1 MDQKL
6 FRQAVINRAIRTFG
20 RDFQMDRLI
29 EEMSELTQAICKF
42 RRVGTDLEFENV
54 DYTLNLIEECADV
67 FITLE
72 QLKQMIGE
80 EDVEKVIDHKV
91 LLLEERLNTYSDMK
105 RLKGKTKALKSK
117 GVKSDEKRTGTIKSF
132 VS

>member
-1 MDQKL
+1 MDRKL
-6 FRQAVINRAIRTFG
+6 FRQAVIDRAIRTFG

-80 EDVEKVIDHKV
+80 EDVEKVIDRKV
-91 LLLEERLNTYSDMK
+91 LLLEERLQHIFRHEEIK
-105 RLKGKTKALKSK
+105 R
-117 GVKSDEKRTGTIKSF
+117 
-132 VS
+132 

>member
-6 FRQAVINRAIRTFG
+6 FRQAVIDRAIRTFG

-80 EDVEKVIDHKV
+80 KDVEKVIDRKV
-91 LLLEERLNTYSDMK
+91 LLLEERLNTYSGMK
-105 RLKGKTKALKSK
+105 RLKGKTKALKIK
-117 GVKSDEKRTGTIKSF
+117 GEKQCCT
-132 VS
+132 

>member
-42 RRVGTDLEFENV
+42 RRVDTDLEFENV

-67 FITLE
+67 LSPW
-72 QLKQMIGE
+72 
-80 EDVEKVIDHKV
+80 
-91 LLLEERLNTYSDMK
+91 NS
-105 RLKGKTKALKSK
+105 
-117 GVKSDEKRTGTIKSF
+117 
-132 VS
+132 